1 MTIIDE
7 IRSQAQQQPD
17 HPALIVD
24 RPDGA
29 SQLVISY
36 AELVDRMDR
45 FADRLRAA
53 GCQPYE
59 RTGLLAPQGIGF
71 VEAGLGILAA
81 GLCFVPL
88 SDDYDGAA
96 LEGFVKRSQL
106 HCLLRQANDFEVQ
119 RFPSARDVDGQGD
132 AAFRALQP
140 AYIRFTSGTTNERK
154 GVIIGHQAI
163 LDRLANAN
171 QALQIGPADRIMWML
186 PMAHHFVV
194 SILLYLRYGAT
205 ILFPRNYL
213 SRPVLELANSHGAT
227 VFYASPYH
235 YDLLAKDVSD
245 LSLPEVRLAVSTA
258 SGLNPDIAERF
269 FERMGISL
277 SQALGVIEIGLPVIN
292 LQRAREKPLSLGQI
306 LPAYQVWLRG
316 EDGAPVLGT
325 DPDESHGEVCIR
337 GTGTFS
343 AYMDP
348 WVPASEIM
356 QPDGFCTGD
365 QGYFDADGDL
375 FLLGRRHNRI
385 NMAGMKFFSE
395 EVETVLNTH
404 PGIKESRV
412 YGQPHAHLGEIPMA
426 EVVAADPA
434 HPPSSAE
441 LSVYCKQRLAVH
453 KVPFKFSL
461 VPELAY
467 TSTGKI
473 KRW

>member
-7 IRSQAQQQPD
+7 IRSRARQQPD

-24 RPDGA
+24 RSNVDTK
-29 SQLVISY
+29 LVVSY
-36 AELVDRMDR
+36 AELVERMDR

-53 GCQPYE
+53 GCQPFE
-59 RTGLLAPQGIGF
+59 RTGLLASQGIGF

-81 GLCFVPL
+81 GLCFVPI

-96 LEGFVKRSQL
+96 LEGFAKRSQL
-106 HCLLRQANDFEVQ
+106 HNLLRETNDFQVQ
-119 RFPSARDVDGQGD
+119 RFTAVRDVDGQGD
-132 AAFRALQP
+132 TAFRAIQP

-205 ILFPRNYL
+205 ILFPSNYL
-213 SRPVLELANSHGAT
+213 SRPVLELANSQGAT

-235 YDLLAKDVSD
+235 YDLLAKDVSE
-245 LSLPEVRLAVSTA
+245 LGLPKVRLAVSTA
-258 SGLNPDIAERF
+258 SGLNQDIAERF
-269 FERMGISL
+269 YQRMQVPL
-277 SQALGVIEIGLPVIN
+277 SQALGIIEIGLPVIN
-292 LQRAREKPLSLGQI
+292 LLRAREKPLSLGQV

-316 EDGAPVLGT
+316 DDGAPVTGT
-325 DPDESHGEVCIR
+325 DPVSAHGEVCIR
-337 GTGTFS
+337 GTGTFD

-348 WVPASEIM
+348 WVEATQIM
-356 QPDGFCTGD
+356 QPDGFRTGD
-365 QGYFDADGDL
+365 QGFFDADGDL
-375 FLLGRRHNRI
+375 FLMGRRHNRI

-395 EVETVLNTH
+395 EVEAVLNTH
-404 PGIKESRV
+404 PGVKESRV

-434 HPPSSAE
+434 NPPSNGE
-441 LSVYCKQRLAVH
+441 LAAYCKQRLAVH
-453 KVPFKFSL
+453 KVPFKFNL
-461 VPELAY
+461 VPVLEY

>member
-7 IRSQAQQQPD
+7 IRSRARQQPD
-17 HPALIVD
+17 HPALIAD
-24 RPDGA
+24 RSDAPT
-29 SQLVISY
+29 QLVVSY
-36 AELVDRMDR
+36 AELVERMDR
-45 FADRLRAA
+45 FADRLRGA
-53 GCQPYE
+53 GCRPCE
-59 RTGLLAPQGIGF
+59 RTGLLASQGIGF

-81 GLCFVPL
+81 DLCFVPI

-96 LEGFVKRSQL
+96 LNGFAKRSQL
-106 HCLLRQANDFEVQ
+106 HVLLRERDGFQVQ
-119 RFPSARDVDGQGD
+119 RFSPVGQVDGQGD
-132 AAFRALQP
+132 EAFRGLHP

-213 SRPVLELANSHGAT
+213 SRPVLELANSHGAS

-235 YDLLAKDVSD
+235 YDLLAKDVSE
-245 LSLPEVRLAVSTA
+245 LGLPRVRLAVSTA
-258 SGLNPDIAERF
+258 SGLNLDIAERF
-269 FERMGISL
+269 YERMHIPL

-292 LQRAREKPLSLGQI
+292 LQRAREKPLSLGQV

-316 EDGAPVLGT
+316 DDGAPVTGT
-325 DPDESHGEVCIR
+325 DPDTAHGEVCIR
-337 GTGTFS
+337 GSGSFD

-348 WVPASEIM
+348 WVPAAEIM
-356 QPDGFCTGD
+356 QPDGFRTGD

-375 FLLGRRHNRI
+375 FLMGRRHNRI

-395 EVETVLNTH
+395 EVEAVLNTH
-404 PGIKESRV
+404 PGVKESRV

-426 EVVAADPA
+426 QVVAADPEN
-434 HPPSSAE
+434 PPGHGE
-441 LSVYCKQRLAVH
+441 LAAYCKQRLAVH
-453 KVPFKFSL
+453 KVPFKFEL
-461 VPELAY
+461 VPVLEY

>member
-7 IRSQAQQQPD
+7 LRSRARQQPD
-17 HPALIVD
+17 HPALIAD
-24 RPDGA
+24 RTDGRPE
-29 SQLVISY
+29 LVVSY
-36 AELVDRMDR
+36 AELIERMDR
-45 FADRLRAA
+45 FAERLRTA
-53 GCQPYE
+53 GCKPYE
-59 RTGLLAPQGIGF
+59 RTGLLASQGIGF

-96 LEGFVKRSQL
+96 LDGFVKRSQL
-106 HCLLRQANDFEVQ
+106 HSLLREANDFQLQ
-119 RFPSARDVDGQGD
+119 RFPDARDVDGQGD

-213 SRPVLELANSHGAT
+213 SRPVLELANSHAAT

-235 YDLLAKDVSD
+235 YDLLAKDVSE
-245 LSLPEVRLAVSTA
+245 LGLPGVRLAISTA
-258 SGLNPDIAERF
+258 SGLSQDIAERF
-269 FERMGISL
+269 YSRMQIPL

-292 LQRAREKPLSLGQI
+292 LQRPRQKPLSLGQV
-306 LPAYQVWLRG
+306 LPAYEVWLRG
-316 EDGAPVLGT
+316 DDGTPVTGT
-325 DPDESHGEVCIR
+325 DPDTSHGEVCIR
-337 GTGTFS
+337 GTGTFD

-356 QPDGFCTGD
+356 QPDGFRTGD
-365 QGYFDADGDL
+365 QGYFDVDGDL
-375 FLLGRRHNRI
+375 FLMGRRHNRI

-395 EVETVLNTH
+395 EVEAVLNGH

-426 EVVAADPA
+426 EVVAVDPA

-441 LSVYCKQRLAVH
+441 LSAYCKQRLAVH
-453 KVPFKFSL
+453 KVPFKFEL
-461 VPELAY
+461 VPDLVY
-467 TSTGKI
+467 TATGKI

>member
-7 IRSQAQQQPD
+7 IRSRARQQPE
-17 HPALIVD
+17 HPALIAD
-24 RPDGA
+24 RPQGEA
-29 SQLVISY
+29 QLVVSY
-36 AELVDRMDR
+36 GELVERMDR
-45 FADRLRAA
+45 FAERLRAA
-53 GCQPYE
+53 GCQPCE
-59 RTGLLAPQGIGF
+59 RTGLLASQGIGF

-88 SDDYDGAA
+88 SDDYAGAA

-106 HCLLRQANDFEVQ
+106 HSLLREANDFQVQ
-119 RFPSARDVDGQGD
+119 RFPTARSVDGQQD

-163 LDRLANAN
+163 LDRLTNAN

-194 SILLYLRYGAT
+194 SILLYLRFGAT
-205 ILFPRNYL
+205 IMFPRNYL

-235 YDLLAKDVSD
+235 YDLLAKDVSE
-245 LSLPEVRLAVSTA
+245 LGLPEVRLAISTA
-258 SGLNPDIAERF
+258 SGLNRDIAERF
-269 FERMGISL
+269 FERMQIPL

-292 LQRAREKPLSLGQI
+292 LQRPREKPLSLGQV
-306 LPAYQVWLRG
+306 LPAYEVWLRG
-316 EDGAPVLGT
+316 EDGAPVTGS
-325 DPDESHGEVCIR
+325 DPDTSHGEVCIR
-337 GTGTFS
+337 GRGSFD

-348 WVPASEIM
+348 WVRAAEIM
-356 QPDGFCTGD
+356 QPDGFRTGD

-395 EVETVLNTH
+395 EVEAVLNAH
-404 PGIKESRV
+404 PGIRESRV

-434 HPPSSAE
+434 NPPSNAE
-441 LSVYCKQRLAVH
+441 LTAFCKQRLAVH
-453 KVPFKFSL
+453 KVPFKFNL
-461 VPELAY
+461 VAELAY

>member
-7 IRSQAQQQPD
+7 IRSQASQQPD
-17 HPALIVD
+17 HPALIAD
-24 RPDGA
+24 RANSDTP
-29 SQLVISY
+29 LVVSY
-36 AELVDRMDR
+36 AELVERMDR
-45 FADRLRAA
+45 FADRLKAA
-53 GCQPYE
+53 GCQPYQ
-59 RTGLLAPQGIGF
+59 RTGLLASQGIGF

-81 GLCFVPL
+81 GLCFVPI
-88 SDDYDGAA
+88 SDDYQGAA
-96 LEGFVKRSQL
+96 LEGFARRSQL
-106 HCLLRQANDFEVQ
+106 HNLLREANDFEVQ
-119 RFPSARDVDGQGD
+119 RFPDARDVDGQGD
-132 AAFRALQP
+132 AVFRALQP

-171 QALQIGPADRIMWML
+171 QALKIGPGDRIMWML

-213 SRPVLELANSHGAT
+213 SRPVLELANAQGAT

-235 YDLLAKDVSD
+235 YDLLAKDVSE
-245 LSLPEVRLAVSTA
+245 LGLPQVRLAVSTA

-269 FERMGISL
+269 FERMQIPL
-277 SQALGVIEIGLPVIN
+277 SQALGIIEIGLPVIN
-292 LQRAREKPLSLGQI
+292 LQRPREKPLSLGQVT
-306 LPAYQVWLRG
+306 PAYQVWLRG
-316 EDGAPVLGT
+316 DDGQPVIGT
-325 DPDESHGEVCIR
+325 DPDAAHGEVCVR
-337 GTGTFS
+337 GTGTFD

-348 WVPASEIM
+348 WVPAAQIM
-356 QPDGFCTGD
+356 QPDGFRTGD
-365 QGYFDADGDL
+365 QGYFDEDGDL

-395 EVETVLNTH
+395 EVESVLNAH

-426 EVVAADPA
+426 EVVPADPA
-434 HPPSSAE
+434 DPPAPAE
-441 LSVYCKQRLAVH
+441 LSAYCKQRLAVH
-453 KVPFKFSL
+453 KVPFKFDL
-461 VPELAY
+461 VAELAY

>member
-7 IRSQAQQQPD
+7 IRSRALEQPE
-17 HPALIVD
+17 HPALIAD
-24 RPDGA
+24 RSAGA
-29 SQLVISY
+29 AEQVVSY
-36 AELVDRMDR
+36 AELIERMDR
-45 FADRLRAA
+45 FAERLRSA
-53 GCQPYE
+53 GSQPYE
-59 RTGLLAPQGIGF
+59 RTGLLAAQGIGF
-71 VEAGLGILAA
+71 VEAALGILAA
-81 GLCFVPL
+81 ELCFVPI
-88 SDDYDGAA
+88 SDDYAGAA
-96 LEGFVKRSQL
+96 LEGFSKRAQL
-106 HCLLRQANDFEVQ
+106 HCLLRQADDFRVQ
-119 RFPSARDVDGQGD
+119 RFSSARDVDGEGD

-213 SRPVLELANSHGAT
+213 PQPVLEMANTHAAS

-235 YDLLAKDVSD
+235 YDLLAKDVTD
-245 LSLPEVRLAVSTA
+245 MGLPAVRLAISTA
-258 SGLNPDIAERF
+258 SGLNLDIAERF
-269 FERMGISL
+269 FERMQIPL

-292 LQRAREKPLSLGQI
+292 LQRPREKPLSLGQV

-316 EDGAPVLGT
+316 EDGAAITGT
-325 DPDESHGEVCIR
+325 NPDSSHGEICIR
-337 GTGTFS
+337 GSGSFD

-356 QPDGFCTGD
+356 QPDGFRTGD

-395 EVETVLNTH
+395 EVEAVLNAH
-404 PGIKESRV
+404 PDIKESRV

-434 HPPSSAE
+434 HPPAVAE
-441 LSVYCKQRLAVH
+441 LTAYCKQRLAVH
-453 KVPFKFSL
+453 KVPFKFAL
-461 VPELAY
+461 VSELAH

>member
-1 MTIIDE
+1 L
-7 IRSQAQQQPD
+7 QPD

-24 RPDGA
+24 RVNA
-29 SQLVISY
+29 QTQLVVSY
-36 AELVDRMDR
+36 AELVERMDR

-53 GCQPYE
+53 GCRPDE
-59 RTGLLAPQGIGF
+59 RTGLLASQGIGF
-71 VEAGLGILAA
+71 VEAGLGIMAA
-81 GLCFVPL
+81 GLCFVPI

-96 LEGFVKRSQL
+96 LEGFAKRSQL
-106 HCLLRQANDFEVQ
+106 HNLLRESNDFQVQ
-119 RFPSARDVDGQGD
+119 RFANPQDVDGQGD
-132 AAFRALQP
+132 TAFRALQP

-154 GVIIGHQAI
+154 GVIIGHQGI

-235 YDLLAKDVSD
+235 YDLLAKDVSE
-245 LSLPEVRLAVSTA
+245 LGLPQVRLAVSTA

-269 FERMGISL
+269 YQRMQIPL

-292 LQRAREKPLSLGQI
+292 LKHAREKPLSLGQV

-316 EDGAPVLGT
+316 DHGEPVTGT
-325 DPDESHGEVCIR
+325 DPDTAHGEVCIR
-337 GTGTFS
+337 GTGTFA

-348 WVPASEIM
+348 WVPASEVM
-356 QPDGFCTGD
+356 HPDGFCTGD
-365 QGYFDADGDL
+365 QGYFDRDGDL
-375 FLLGRRHNRI
+375 FLMGRRHNRI

-404 PGIKESRV
+404 PGVKESRV

-426 EVVAADPA
+426 EVVAVDPA
-434 HPPSSAE
+434 NPPSNGE
-441 LSVYCKQRLAVH
+441 LTAYCKQRLAVH
-453 KVPFKFSL
+453 KVPFKFAL
-461 VPELAY
+461 VSALEY

>member
-7 IRSQAQQQPD
+7 IRSRARQQPD
-17 HPALIVD
+17 HPALIAD
-24 RPDGA
+24 RTDGQA
-29 SQLVISY
+29 EVVVSY
-36 AELVDRMDR
+36 AELIEQVDR
-45 FADRLRAA
+45 FAQSLQSA
-53 GCQPYE
+53 GCQPFE
-59 RTGLLAPQGIGF
+59 RTGLLAHQGISF

-81 GLCFVPL
+81 GLCFVPI
-88 SDDYDGAA
+88 SDDYAGSA
-96 LEGFVKRSQL
+96 LDGFVQRSRL
-106 HCLLRQANDFEVQ
+106 HCLLRQANEFQVE
-119 RFPSARDVDGQGD
+119 RFSTVRDVDGQGD
-132 AAFRALQP
+132 AAFRALRP

-213 SRPVLELANSHGAT
+213 SRPVLEMANTHKAT

-235 YDLLAKDVSD
+235 YDLLAKDVSG
-245 LSLPEVRLAVSTA
+245 LSLPDVRLAISTA
-258 SGLNPDIAERF
+258 SGLNPAIAERF
-269 FERMGISL
+269 FERMQIPL

-292 LQRAREKPLSLGQI
+292 LQRAREKPLSLGQV

-316 EDGAPVLGT
+316 EDGLPVTGT
-325 DPDESHGEVCIR
+325 DPAASHGEVCIR
-337 GTGTFS
+337 GTGSFD

-348 WVPASEIM
+348 WVPAAEIM
-356 QPDGFCTGD
+356 QPDGFRTGD
-365 QGYFDADGDL
+365 QGYFDVEGDL

-395 EVETVLNTH
+395 EVEAVLNAH
-404 PGIKESRV
+404 PAVKECRV
-412 YGQPHAHLGEIPMA
+412 FGQPHAHLGEIPMA
-426 EVVAADPA
+426 EVVVTDPV
-434 HPPSSAE
+434 HPPSGSE
-441 LSVYCKQRLAVH
+441 LSAYCKQCLAVH
-453 KVPFKFSL
+453 KVPFKFTL
-461 VPELAY
+461 VDELEY